1 LRIAV
6 WHNLP
11 SGGGKR
17 ALHQH
22 VRGLVGRGHTVEA
35 WTLGDSDRSYLPLS
49 ALVEEHVLNYDAPRS
64 GKLVASLSGALAS
77 YRNEALLM
85 RAYDEACARSA
96 REIEARD
103 FDLLFANSAAP
114 FYMPYVL
121 RHVRRL
127 PKVLYLQEPCRP
139 LYEADPVLPWVG
151 DAGAESG
158 RRWADAVRSF
168 ARDWMRLPVLREQAR
183 LEWLNARA
191 CDEILVNSYYS
202 RESVARAYGRDAR
215 VCYLGIDTEQFRP
228 LGYERENFVVS
239 VGAFNSLKGVDTVVE
254 SVARLPAPRPA
265 LVWVANFDDDEYR
278 RRMSRLAADLGVD
291 LRLKSRVTDAEL
303 LDILNRAA
311 VFVYAPRLEP
321 FGYAPLE
328 ANACGT
334 PVVAVAEG
342 GVREVV
348 REGVNGLLVDREP
361 EQIAAA
367 LDRLLRDKEFAR
379 RMCDTAVEYVRSEW
393 NLKLSI
399 DRLEERFF
407 RLLAAKSEARNSA
420 NGRHT
425 ATDDE
430 SVDR

>member
-1 LRIAV
+1 MRIAV

-22 VRGLVGRGHTVEA
+22 VRGLVERGHEVEA
-35 WTLGDSDRSYLPLS
+35 WTLSDSDRGYLPLS
-49 ALVEEHVLNYDAPRS
+49 DLVEEHIVNYDAPRS
-64 GKLVASLSGALAS
+64 GRLVRALSGALAS
-77 YRNEALLM
+77 FRDEVLLM

-114 FYMPYVL
+114 FFMPYVP

-151 DAGAESG
+151 GVGAAAGS
-158 RRWADAVRSF
+158 VRAF
-168 ARDWMRLPVLREQAR
+168 AYDWMRLPVLRAQAR
-183 LEWLNARA
+183 REWLNAQA
-191 CDEILVNSYYS
+191 CDEILVNSFYS

-215 VCYLGIDTEQFRP
+215 VCYLGIDAEQFRP

-239 VGAFNSLKGVDTVVE
+239 VGAFNRLKGVDTVVE
-254 SVARLPAPRPA
+254 SLARLPAPRPA

-278 RRMSRLAADLGVD
+278 RRMLKLAEERGVE

-303 LDILNRAA
+303 LDVLNRAA
-311 VFVYAPRLEP
+311 AFVYAPRLEP

-348 REGVNGLLVDREP
+348 REGVNGLLVDRDP
-361 EQIAAA
+361 EQMAAA
-367 LDRLLRDKEFAR
+367 IGRLLGDREFAR
-379 RMCDTAVEYVRSEW
+379 RMCDTAVEYVRSNW
-393 NLKLSI
+393 SLGLSI
-399 DRLEERFF
+399 DRLEEHFF
-407 RLLAAKSEARNSA
+407 RLLDPKAEARNSA
-420 NGRHT
+420 DERHGDGR
-425 ATDDE
+425 
-430 SVDR
+430 